1 MIDLLL
7 KQLFIIQV
15 ATGSVTNKIKL
26 IILKTTQLKL

>member
-15 ATGSVTNKIKL
+15 ATGSVTNKIKF
-26 IILKTTQLKL
+26 IILN